1 MEIII
6 KVNDGP
12 SPSSYKDGDI
22 VQAFTLDE
30 IYYHH
35 AQQKCNVRNFGLD
48 EVTGNRSPEQLLI
61 KFLEKTKTYKFERLN
76 SNEVKRTNL
85 ITNEVS
91 ILNKTPNADGE
102 RIDAHAYLVRRLK
115 KASYHQSIV

>member
-35 AQQKCNVRNFGLD
+35 AQQKCNVDNFGLD

-61 KFLEKTKTYKFERLN
+61 KFLSLPYQYSLPDF
-76 SNEVKRTNL
+76 
-85 ITNEVS
+85 
-91 ILNKTPNADGE
+91 PNI
-102 RIDAHAYLVRRLK
+102 R
-115 KASYHQSIV
+115 